1 MGILFLCWIIQ
12 QSNIVSL
19 KPYNVTVF
27 PSKSSD
33 PVDFIIITTDELKP
47 AYETLKSWRIEKGI
61 NCDIKTVDWIAQ
73 NYPGADTPDRIR
85 NFLKSAYTD
94 WNTRYVLLGG
104 DPSIVPTRNT
114 QSKNQY
120 FPFYTIASDLYYSAL
135 NGTWNADG
143 DMTWAEAIIDSTNFT
158 PLIWV
163 SRLPGTTFEEAN
175 IVVTKVISYEK
186 SPNINCLEKAM
197 FLASKD
203 ESPYVRPIVNSFPD
217 YFTKDTLWGASKSAI
232 TDSMAKGYGFLY
244 GAFHGSS
251 TQNWSNQGGGGIS
264 RPDIDNLTAPL
275 YSIVTISCYTHWIE
289 IDCMS
294 RHFVLNPYASL
305 SCLGSSRVGWFSE
318 ETRLNCYFYEAIFDS
333 LFPIGKALAWAK
345 AKIIPDVYLGGVETD
360 GNYRD
365 VVLSYD
371 LYGDP
376 CTRFWTKKPD
386 SLIVSYPLTIST
398 GEKKIKITVRKTKDR
413 SLVSGASVCLY
424 KKDEIYGRGITNSHG
439 EVIFLTTPETR
450 GNLKLVVSK
459 PDFLPYEGYIF
470 IQPDYAYVKYKNYTI
485 DGDSF
490 PESGETIK
498 LSLSLENTGAITA
511 FDVLA
516 KIINSSPYLTLLDT
530 TQSYGNLLT
539 NEIKSKEYRINIDK
553 SCPSGNINLSLNIY
567 NSLDSSRD
575 TFNLNIRA
583 PLLTHF
589 SHYAD
594 SSHLISLRIKN
605 EGTGKAKTVTA
616 TLFSLTSG
624 ISLVDSLE
632 YVGDILADTILT
644 LKNCF
649 QFSIDSGVSVTP
661 QFTLEFTDS
670 CSHIWNDTF
679 TISSVNPPTILATFA
694 KPNGIS
700 VNWNSTSAYGYN
712 VYRASD
718 TTLLN
723 SRLIK
728 NIFSFEDKFLSPYTS
743 HSYFVTSVDNSLN
756 ESNFSSLVSGRSNP
770 SFKSGWPQ
778 PGKAPFVNSPTV
790 ADLKPEKPGLEI
802 IANMGDD
809 QNLYAWYA
817 SGEGVLATNGTFV
830 SNLGNSWT
838 APVVADIDKDGN
850 FEIIR
855 TQSWTNTPKIW
866 AFTKDGAVR
875 TNFPLQLINCE
886 ILFSSPSVHDLDKD
900 GKLEIILAEEGLN
913 TGNGRSGRIYVF
925 RENGTGYL
933 NTDGLFAICD
943 TSMIVIDPYQA
954 PALGICTPAIADIN
968 NDDTL
973 EIILGFSNYKGDT
986 SKPSLFAWNGITGHI
1001 VPGWPVFIKGI
1012 PSSPAIGNIDPS
1024 YPGLEVVI
1032 HTCAPNN
1039 FVYVFHSD
1047 GTPVTNWP
1055 KTCNSTSSYLYMSGP
1070 TIGDING
1077 DGGLEI
1083 ALAGVNS
1090 FCLWKGDGTTVTGW
1104 PVILSFMN
1112 QVSSATPILA
1122 DIDGDNVINYIG
1134 VSLLD
1139 GTIYAFEPNGK
1150 ITPGFPIYSN
1160 GRIDVTPLVSDIDF
1174 DGKNELISATRDCE
1188 IRIWG
1193 VAGTKIEWGTFCHDR
1208 WHTGTYGFVPS
1219 DTSIISVEEK
1229 QQPFCFKLL
1238 QNAPNPVREK
1248 TSIQYCIGEMTA
1260 TVKLNIY
1267 DASGRL
1273 TKTLVDN
1280 NNVKPGNYTVR
1291 WEGSNNN
1298 GKKVASGIYFYKLE
1312 TDNFKTT
1319 KKLVLIK

>member
-1 MGILFLCWIIQ
+1 MGILFLFLAIRQ
-12 QSNIVSL
+12 PNVVNL
-19 KPYNVTVF
+19 KPYTVTAF

-33 PVDFIIITTDELKP
+33 PVDFIIITNEELKP
-47 AYETLKSWRIEKGI
+47 AYEALKSWRIEKGI

-85 NFLKSAYTD
+85 NFLKSAYAD

-104 DPSIVPTRNT
+104 DPSIVPTRNA
-114 QSKNQY
+114 QSKNNY
-120 FPFYTIASDLYYSAL
+120 YPYYNLASDFYYSAL

-163 SRLPGTTFEEAN
+163 GRLPGTTPEEAN
-175 IVVTKVISYEK
+175 IVVNKTIAYEK
-186 SPNINCLEKAM
+186 TPDVNSLEKAM
-197 FLASKD
+197 FLASRD
-203 ESPYVRPIVNSFPD
+203 ETPYVLQVANYFPS

-232 TDSMAKGYGFLY
+232 IDSMKKGYAFLY

-251 TQNWSNQGGGGIS
+251 TQNWSNQGGGGIDRS
-264 RPDIDNLTAPL
+264 DIDTLTAPV
-275 YSIVTISCYTHWIE
+275 YSVTTICCYTNWIE
-289 IDCMS
+289 VDCMP
-294 RHFVLNPYASL
+294 RHFILNPSVSI

-318 ETRLNCYFYEAIFDS
+318 ETKLNGYFYEAIFDS
-333 LFPIGKALAWAK
+333 LFPIGKALACAK
-345 AKIIPDVYLGGVETD
+345 ARIIPDIYLGGVEMD

-365 VVLSYD
+365 VALGYN

-386 SLIVSYPLTIST
+386 SLIVTYPSTIT
-398 GEKKIKITVRKTKDR
+398 VGEKEVKVTVNKTKGK
-413 SLVSGASVCLY
+413 SLVSGASVCIY
-424 KKDEIYGRGITNSHG
+424 KKDEIYGRGITDSNG
-439 EVIFLTTPETR
+439 EIVFVSTPETV

-459 PDFLPYEGYIF
+459 PDFFPYEGNIS
-470 IQPDYAYVKYKNYTI
+470 IQSDSAYVKYKSYTI
-485 DGDSF
+485 DGDSI

-498 LSLSLENTGAITA
+498 LSLSLENTGAVTA
-511 FDVLA
+511 FNMFAEIL
-516 KIINSSPYLTLLDT
+516 NSSPYLTLLDT
-530 TQSYGNLLT
+530 TQSYSNLQT
-539 NEIKSKEYRINIDK
+539 NEIKSKDYRINIDK

-583 PLLTHF
+583 PLLTHY

-594 SSHLISLRIKN
+594 SSRLISLKIKN
-605 EGTGKAKTVTA
+605 EGTGKAKAVTA
-616 TLFSLTSG
+616 TLFSLTAG

-632 YVGDILADTILT
+632 YVGDVSADTILT

-649 QFSIDSGVSVTP
+649 QFSGVSVTP
-661 QFTLEFTDS
+661 QFVLELKDS

-679 TISSVNPPTILATFA
+679 TISSVNPPTVLTAFSQ
-694 KPNGIS
+694 PNAIS

-718 TTLLN
+718 TTILN
-723 SRLIK
+723 SQVIK
-728 NIFSFEDKFLSPYTS
+728 NIFSFEDKFLSPYTNY
-743 HSYFVTSVDNSLN
+743 SYLVTSVDNSLN
-756 ESNFSSLVSGRSNP
+756 ESNFSPLVSGKSNP

-778 PGKAPFVNSPTV
+778 SVKTPFVNSITV

-802 IANMGDD
+802 IASMDD
-809 QNLYAWYA
+809 QKVYAWYA
-817 SGEGVLATNGTFV
+817 SGEGVFASDGTFA
-830 SNLGNSWT
+830 SDLGRCWT
-838 APVVADIDKDGN
+838 APVVADIDKDKS
-850 FEIIR
+850 FEIVR
-855 TQSWTNTPKIW
+855 AQSWTNTPKIW
-866 AFTKDGAVR
+866 SFKRDGTVR
-875 TNFPLQLINCE
+875 DSFPLQLTNCE
-886 ILFSSPSVHDLDKD
+886 IASFSSPSVQDLDKD
-900 GKLEIILAEEGLN
+900 GKLEIILAEEGSN
-913 TGNGRSGRIYVF
+913 TGNGGSGRVYVF

-933 NTDGLFAICD
+933 NPDGIFAICD
-943 TSMIVIDPYQA
+943 TSMIVVNPSYGPI
-954 PALGICTPAIADIN
+954 LGICSPAIADIN

-973 EIILGFSNYKGDT
+973 EIVLGFSNYYGTT
-986 SKPSLFAWNGITGHI
+986 SKPSLFAWNGITGHKI
-1001 VPGWPVFIKGI
+1001 SGWPVFIKGG

-1032 HTCAPNN
+1032 HTCSPNN
-1039 FVYVFHSD
+1039 FVYAFHSD
-1047 GTPVTNWP
+1047 GTPVANWP
-1055 KTCNSTSSYLYMSGP
+1055 KTCSSTSSCFYMPSP
-1070 TIGDING
+1070 TLGDVDG
-1077 DGGLEI
+1077 DGELEI
-1083 ALAGVNS
+1083 ALAGINS
-1090 FCLWKGDGTTVTGW
+1090 FYLWNADGTLVTGW
-1104 PVILSFMN
+1104 PVTLSFMS
-1112 QVSSATPILA
+1112 QVSPATPILA

-1160 GRIDVTPLVSDIDF
+1160 GRTDATPIVSDIDL

-1188 IRIWG
+1188 IRIWE

-1208 WHTGTYGFVPS
+1208 WHTGTYGFVPY
-1219 DTSIISVEEK
+1219 DTSEIAIEEK
-1229 QQPFCFKLL
+1229 PQPFCFKLL
-1238 QNAPNPVREK
+1238 QNAPNPVRER

-1280 NNVKPGNYTVR
+1280 SNVKPGNYTVR